1 MESNPLPMPVDV
13 STKGDTVNQLTIGYL
28 STMYHTSHLIKA
40 AGWVER
46 EMGVATCWQLFPT
59 GPAMVEAFAAGT
71 IDLGYIGLPPAMIGM
86 ERGVP
91 IICIAGG
98 HIEGTVMIGKNNFLS
113 FNELKDI
120 VKVLQ
125 QFTGHCL
132 ATPTRGSIHDVII
145 RNLVGEKETP
155 VEVRNYSWADLIP
168 EAIDRGEVAGAV
180 GTPPLAVIS
189 KMECGTKIIIPPDNL
204 WPHNPSYGIV
214 VRKELFRKKGIL
226 EDFCNLH
233 EKASNLIR
241 EQPAEA
247 ASIVAREIKVVD
259 RDFVTQAFAISPKYC
274 SSLPQSYRDSTMRFV
289 PVLSKLG
296 YITKPLPEEAVFDL
310 SIITKTHP
318 QPEHYSDPADIPAY
332 ND

>member
-1 MESNPLPMPVDV
+1 MRVEVIP
-13 STKGDTVNQLTIGYL
+13 KGATVKQLTIGYL

-40 AGWVER
+40 AGWVEQ
-46 EMGVATCWQLFPT
+46 EIGVPTCWQLFPT
-59 GPAMVEAFAAGT
+59 GPAMVEAFSAST
-71 IDLGYIGLPPAMIGM
+71 LDIGYIGLPPAMIGM

-91 IICIAGG
+91 ITCVAGG
-98 HIEGTVMIGKNNFLS
+98 HIEGTVMIGKNSFLS
-113 FNELKDI
+113 FNQLKDLG
-120 VKVLQ
+120 KVLK

-132 ATPTRGSIHDVII
+132 GTPTKGSIHDVII
-145 RNLVGEKETP
+145 RNLIGEKKVP

-168 EAIDRGEVAGAV
+168 EAIDRGEVSGAV

-189 KMECGTKIIIPPDNL
+189 KMECATKIIIPPDNL
-204 WPHNPSYGIV
+204 WPYNPSYGIV
-214 VRKELFRKKGIL
+214 VRKELLQEKGIL

-241 EQPAEA
+241 KQPQEA
-247 ASIVAREIKVVD
+247 ASIVAEEIKVVD
-259 RDFVTQAFAISPKYC
+259 KGFVTQAFAISPKYC
-274 SSLPQSYRDSTMRFV
+274 SSLPQAYRDATMRFV

-310 SIITKTHP
+310 TIITKTHP
-318 QPEHYSDPADIPAY
+318 QPEHYSDPAGLPAY

>member
-1 MESNPLPMPVDV
+1 MRVDV
-13 STKGDTVNQLTIGYL
+13 STKGDTVKMLNIGYL

-40 AGWVER
+40 AGWVEQ
-46 EMGVATCWQLFPT
+46 EMGVPTRWHLFPT
-59 GPAMVEAFAAGT
+59 GPAMVEAFSAGT
-71 IDLGYIGLPPAMIGM
+71 LDIGYIGLPPAMIGM

-91 IICIAGG
+91 ITCIAGG
-98 HIEGTVMIGKNNFLS
+98 HMEGTVMIGKNNFIS
-113 FNELKDI
+113 FNSLKDI

-132 ATPTRGSIHDVII
+132 GTPTRGSIHDVII
-145 RNLVGEKETP
+145 RNLIGEKKVP

-189 KMECGTKIIIPPDNL
+189 RMECATKIIIPPDNL

-214 VRKELFRKKGIL
+214 VRKKLLQEKGIL
-226 EDFCNLH
+226 EDFCNFH

-241 EQPAEA
+241 EQPQEA
-247 ASIVAREIKVVD
+247 ASIVARAIRVVD
-259 RDFVTQAFAISPKYC
+259 KGFVIQAFAISPKYC

-296 YITKPLPEEAVFDL
+296 YITKALPEEAVFDL

-318 QPEHYSDPADIPAY
+318 QPEHYSDPANIPAY

>member
-1 MESNPLPMPVDV
+1 M
-13 STKGDTVNQLTIGYL
+13 KQLNIGYL

-40 AGWVER
+40 TGWVEQ
-46 EMGVATCWQLFPT
+46 EIGIPSSWQLFPT

-71 IDLGYIGLPPAMIGM
+71 IDIGYIGLPPAMIGM

-91 IICIAGG
+91 ITCIAGG

-120 VKVLQ
+120 VKVLT
-125 QFTGHCL
+125 QFSGHCL
-132 ATPTRGSIHDVII
+132 GTPTRGSIHDVII
-145 RNLVGEKETP
+145 RNLIGEKEAP
-155 VEVRNYSWADLIP
+155 VEVRNYAWADLIP
-168 EAIDRGEVAGAV
+168 EAIDRGEVSGAV

-189 KMECGTKIIIPPDNL
+189 RMECATKIIIPPENL
-204 WPHNPSYGIV
+204 WPYNPSYGIV
-214 VRKELFRKKGIL
+214 VRKELFGEKGVL
-226 EDFCNLH
+226 EDFCRLH

-241 EQPAEA
+241 EKPEEA
-247 ASIVAREIKVVD
+247 ATIVSREIKVVD
-259 RDFVTQAFAISPKYC
+259 KGFVTQAFAISPKYC
-274 SSLPQSYRDSTMRFV
+274 ASLPQSYRDSTMRFV

-296 YITKPLPEEAVFDL
+296 YITKPLLEEAVFDL

-318 QPEHYSDPADIPAY
+318 QPEHYSDPAGIPDY